1 MTSPRLLWDWGTAY
15 DLFVSLEVLHR
26 PAEFGV
32 RGAWAAGVRARLPAT
47 EREILEQS
55 QLLFLGPLHW
65 IYALPDPKDAAAVL
79 WTLRQIPPAERLP
92 DLALA
97 PDKASVE
104 VVETLRRVAARG
116 AWDERDQEILKAMPV
131 CHEEKSSHSPEELVQ
146 ILDWWSRPEEFG
158 ERYLAA
164 LYAYQEAF
172 FAEEESRIRP
182 ALQEALSRAQE
193 LAGRLALSDLL
204 EELSQGLRFGEL
216 TGVAELVLAPSFWCT
231 PLVYWGKVGVGR
243 TAWLFGA
250 RPPDSSLVPGE
261 VVPDAILRA
270 LKALSDPTRLRILHY
285 LTQAPLTPAQL
296 ARRLRLRAPTVTHHL
311 NTLRLAG
318 LVQLTL
324 GEGHEVK
331 EYAARSGAIAAA
343 FSSLQ
348 DFVDPGRA
356 KDPDQASPDYG
367 RFRNTSGR

>member
-55 QLLFLGPLHW
+55 QLLFLVPLHW
-65 IYALPDPKDAAAVL
+65 IYALPGPKDAAAVL

-97 PDKASVE
+97 PDKASAE

-193 LAGRLALSDLL
+193 LADRLALADTL

-331 EYAARSGAIAAA
+331 AYAARSGAIAAA

-348 DFVDPGRA
+348 DFMDPGRA